1 MWRLKAC
8 LRLIL
13 PEPVTLKRLD
23 APELGFTFGIV
34 DFILQFGGAKVINL
48 LRKTKLL

>member
-13 PEPVTLKRLD
+13 PEPVTLKRLE

-34 DFILQFGGAKVINL
+34 IFFLQFGGAKVTIL
-48 LRKTKLL
+48 L